1 MLSWLWKFTTNLG
14 SCVLVALSE
23 DRRKMIL
30 WYLWFCVWFTLI
42 WYMYY
47 VHLWPGSFK
56 VSWFIFGPPSVLA
69 LWSLWLDKLSI
80 LLESINSSRNLN
92 QNIAQLP
99 KQLIGHL
106 FSKVCREILF
116 MNVKVN
122 SCGFRLKIK
131 QSYGA
136 TKTNCVCKLVV

>member
-1 MLSWLWKFTTNLG
+1 MLSWIWKFTTTLG

-23 DRRKMIL
+23 ERRKMIL
-30 WYLWFCVWFTLI
+30 WYLWFSYMIYFDLI
-42 WYMYY
+42 Y
-47 VHLWPGSFK
+47 VLCYLWPGSFK

-80 LLESINSSRNLN
+80 LLESINSSGNLN